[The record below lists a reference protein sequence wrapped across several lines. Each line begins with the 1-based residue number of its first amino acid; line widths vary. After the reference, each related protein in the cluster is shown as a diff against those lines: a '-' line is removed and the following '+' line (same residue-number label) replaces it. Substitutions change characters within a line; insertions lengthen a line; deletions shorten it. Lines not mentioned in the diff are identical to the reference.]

1 MKVGVWDTYVTNKNG
16 SIMHFDIIVPEEVN
30 ELTTIFNYGRE
41 YLKLKGQEGQP
52 ISSKECQFCHF
63 QNSKSL
69 WENDLLDQ
77 GYYIFEMENCE

>member
-52 ISSKECQFCHF
+52 IIAAATAETAFWTITF
-63 QNSKSL
+63 L
-69 WENDLLDQ
+69 ARL
-77 GYYIFEMENCE
+77 